1 MKFPLFA
8 VLFAEKVAV
17 IVYCI
22 NHSAI

>member
-8 VLFAEKVAV
+8 VRFAEKVVV